1 MTPSKEDPMTDS
13 AQSPS
18 PAPERR
24 NRLLVGSVIA
34 LAVIAGLVLTFI
46 LTREPE
52 TASGDP
58 SPSASPSGPASPSAD
73 PSPSEEPS
81 APASPSE
88 EPVAAPGEWTQ
99 VHTIGD
105 GSTRIV
111 GGEIAWGDAGFLAV
125 ARQFEGSEGGPHV
138 SGYSMWR
145 SADGQSWA
153 EVPYPAPDEGTYD
166 VVALSGAADGSY
178 VFHAYHFS
186 GSATSLVS
194 LRSTDGETWEPLETG
209 LPSDLSIV
217 AIEEGPAGYLLV
229 GGQGAETNP
238 TLWLS
243 TDALTWELVHEFTQD
258 QQFVQLHDGD
268 GGAEGYVV
276 IGRRIEH
283 DSSSYERFAF
293 ASADGRHWVET
304 AAPFGPDDQTYVWE
318 VAVSSHG
325 DGWLATLGRR
335 DEATSLWSSADG
347 LAWSE
352 TGSLDTPELS
362 LSSAGLFEEVGDELI
377 LSPGA
382 TVTEFGTP
390 GAWSSTDGTTW
401 SPVDLGAD
409 AWLGELAIGDGVVAM
424 TGTIPGSGETHH
436 EYRRDLDPRLGLR
449 SNRSNRCERTPG
461 FQPGVLLSSVGRA

>member
-1 MTPSKEDPMTDS
+1 MTDS

-24 NRLLVGSVIA
+24 NPLLIGGVVA

-58 SPSASPSGPASPSAD
+58 SPSASPPPSGPASPSEA

-111 GGEIAWGDAGFLAV
+111 GGEIAWGDAGFLAI
-125 ARQFEGSEGGPHV
+125 ARRYESSEGGPHV
-138 SGYSMWR
+138 AGYSMWR
-145 SADGQSWA
+145 SVDGQSWA
-153 EVPYPAPDEGTYD
+153 EVPFPVPDEGTYD
-166 VVALSGAADGSY
+166 VAALSGAADGSY
-178 VFHAYHFS
+178 VFHASHFS

-209 LPSDLSIV
+209 LPSDLYIV

-243 TDALTWELVHEFTQD
+243 SDALTWELVHEFSQD
-258 QQFVQLHDGD
+258 QQYVQLTDGD

-276 IGRRIEH
+276 VGHRTEK
-283 DSSSYERFAF
+283 DAPSYERFAL

-304 AAPFGPDDQTYVWE
+304 AAPFGPDDQQYQWQ

-325 DGWLATLGRR
+325 GGWLATLGHR
-335 DEATSLWSSADG
+335 DEPTSLWSSADG

-382 TVTEFGTP
+382 TVSEFGTP
-390 GAWSSTDGTTW
+390 GTWSSTDGTTW

-424 TGTIPGSGETHH
+424 TGTIPGSGETTTST
-436 EYRRDLDPRLGLR
+436 G
-449 SNRSNRCERTPG
+449 G
-461 FQPGVLLSSVGRA
+461 IWIRASD